1 MPACRRPYLADNM
14 MAMGIA
20 APALMALIASTGLA
34 LGEFV
39 GPAEGPV
46 PFRRDRLPIDTDAM
60 RDLSREV
67 FGLAGGIKPT
77 TPKSQR
83 DLAQVLALALALDPA
98 NRAARSLLNQ
108 LQDSGGGTDT
118 AGTSEGAEEARAKLQ
133 EMNSWLSD
141 VEAGDDANS
150 LALCILDVIST
161 SAEGERGKW
170 SGWIPDLASYQ
181 PKKKE
186 PEVKPTPP
194 VAPEKS
200 PAAEIKPTPLAT
212 AEVFLPVRKSAKE
225 AAIQLVSLKMKGTTG
240 NPGDGPALRLAGD
253 KGGKLAAYDVPIHAA
268 LAQRLGPF
276 PAGLNVDLSLPEG
289 DSYDFA
295 ANGMA
300 ISGAAAVLL
309 DAAVSGQAPAK
320 TIVFAT
326 VGTKRALEI
335 PPHFWTTLRSMPA
348 SPAVRLIVPKTAAE
362 YLTSLLTLD
371 GPAFFLSHEV
381 LMAENVDEM
390 CSLAKGG
397 ETSFAEAST
406 RFTEIQRAA
415 AGKPIGVYLAK
426 PEIVTRLEQIAAA
439 MPSHASARL
448 LALQGSGNRPRYL
461 PRPILAQEIRTALE
475 PLEYVKNTTLAD
487 LQTGQLEVL
496 HDQCRQALERLTS
509 YIDIRDREMQKE
521 AVITADN
528 LRSLAKVLKMNES
541 TRYYDLTARR
551 EDAYAVATKGYK
563 DTMAK
568 LTEVAGDA
576 DEYRK
581 AAPPPSE

>member
-1 MPACRRPYLADNM
+1 MPACRRPYLADIM
-14 MAMGIA
+14 IAMGIA
-20 APALMALIASTGLA
+20 APALMALIASTGLV

-39 GPAEGPV
+39 APAEGPV

-77 TPKSQR
+77 APKFQR

-98 NRAARSLLNQ
+98 NRSARSLLNQ
-108 LQDSGGGTDT
+108 LQDGGADTVGT
-118 AGTSEGAEEARAKLQ
+118 AEGAQEARTKLR
-133 EMNSWLSD
+133 EINSWLSD

-150 LALCILDVIST
+150 LAVCILDLILTPV
-161 SAEGERGKW
+161 EGQQGKW
-170 SGWIPDLASYQ
+170 TGWIPDLASYQ
-181 PKKKE
+181 PKKKD

-194 VAPEKS
+194 VAPEK
-200 PAAEIKPTPLAT
+200 PPVAEIKSTSLAT
-212 AEVFLPVRKSAKE
+212 AEVLLPVRKSTKD
-225 AAIQLVSLKMKGTTG
+225 AAVRLVSLKMNGTTG

-253 KGGKLAAYDVPIHAA
+253 KGGKLTACDVPIHAA
-268 LAQRLGPF
+268 LAQRLGTF

-326 VGTKRALEI
+326 VGTKGALEV

-348 SPAVRLIVPKTAAE
+348 SPAVRLIVPKAASE
-362 YLTSLLTLD
+362 YLASLLTLD

-381 LMAENVDEM
+381 LMAESVDEM
-390 CSLAKGG
+390 CTLAKGG
-397 ETSFAEAST
+397 ETSFAEAAA
-406 RFTEIQRAA
+406 RFTEVQRAA

-426 PEIVTRLEQIAAA
+426 PEVVGRLEQIAGA

-475 PLEYVKNTTLAD
+475 PLEYVKNTTLYD
-487 LQTGQLEVL
+487 LQAGQLEAL

-521 AVITADN
+521 AIATADN
-528 LRSLAKVLKMNES
+528 LRSLAKALKMNES
-541 TRYYDLTARR
+541 TRYYDVTNRR
-551 EDAYAVATKGYK
+551 EDAYSLATKGYK
-563 DTMAK
+563 ETMAK

-581 AAPPPSE
+581 APPPPSE